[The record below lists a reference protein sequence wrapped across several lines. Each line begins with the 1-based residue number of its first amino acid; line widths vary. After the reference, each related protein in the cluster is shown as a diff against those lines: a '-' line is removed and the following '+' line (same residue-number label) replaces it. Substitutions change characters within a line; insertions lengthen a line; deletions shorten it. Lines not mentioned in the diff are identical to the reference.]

1 MEYAVLMNPK
11 AQTRVQ
17 EEIDCVIG
25 ADRLPTFEDEPRLPY
40 VTALAK
46 KSSGGSRSLHLV
58 RALLSSAFVEPT
70 LLSSVPVIPIVDGG

>member
-1 MEYAVLMNPK
+1 MLMNPE
-11 AQTRVQ
+11 AQTKVQ

-25 ADRLPTFEDEPRLPY
+25 ADHLPTFEDEPKLPY
-40 VTALAK
+40 VTLLAK

-58 RALLSSAFVEPT
+58 CALLSFAFVELT